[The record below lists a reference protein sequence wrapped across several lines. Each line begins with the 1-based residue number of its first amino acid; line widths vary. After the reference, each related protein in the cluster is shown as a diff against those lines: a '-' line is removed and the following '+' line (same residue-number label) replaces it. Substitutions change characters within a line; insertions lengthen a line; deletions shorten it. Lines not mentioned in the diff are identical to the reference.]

1 MKETKEANERETTDE
16 HPADHHLDH
25 QPVGLA
31 EGSEDQTSRRRN
43 EVGEGTKAS
52 RRTEEREGRKMNE
65 MKWNQWKEQEVRF
78 DSRREAQE
86 SKDARQA
93 EKDKEDN
100 STARRVNRNLISLGM
115 Y

>member
-1 MKETKEANERETTDE
+1 
-16 HPADHHLDH
+16 
-25 QPVGLA
+25 
-31 EGSEDQTSRRRN
+31 
-43 EVGEGTKAS
+43 
-52 RRTEEREGRKMNE
+52 MNE

-93 EKDKEDN
+93 ENAKADN